1 MAHRLLK
8 PLSAAL
14 FLVLSVG
21 LLVGAGPATPAPSS
35 LLRSDYL
42 IGGQIRPG
50 TGVVTANEQV
60 TITVSLSESAQS
72 DEQIPVSVSDSTV
85 FTSYPSYVTIPA
97 GSSQA
102 SFTVTVVS
110 DPPVEGIT
118 LGATIGGT
126 NVYAPMAVETI
137 QE

>member
-97 GSSQA
+97 GSS
-102 SFTVTVVS
+102 